1 MVGGVLAFHEV
12 ENILSPDAFERLP
25 AAENVAPE
33 GVTGES
39 HLFNLVEDEFG
50 GRVLVVVDLFQHH
63 IFLFDDFF
71 FGEGGMEEDVGED
84 FEGVAVLCR
93 QEGGVKAGL
102 LFGGAGVEF
111 AAGVFDALGELVA
124 VAVRGALEEGMFHK
138 VGDAVQVV
146 GFVAGAGV
154 DDDAEVRDGRGHLFV
169 DDADA
174 VG

>member
-1 MVGGVLAFHEV
+1 MAEKEKYGYE
-12 ENILSPDAFERLP
+12 EEDILTLE
-25 AAENVAPE
+25 
-33 GVTGES
+33 
-39 HLFNLVEDEFG
+39 
-50 GRVLVVVDLFQHH
+50 
-63 IFLFDDFF
+63 FDD
-71 FGEGGMEEDVGED
+71 GTEEECGI
-84 FEGVAVLCR
+84 L
-93 QEGGVKAGL
+93 
-102 LFGGAGVEF
+102 
-111 AAGVFDALGELVA
+111 GVFDALGELVA